1 MTTLWAA
8 TPLRVRKEFEPI
20 TIYTNL
26 RALQANIQADYNE
39 LDLKQ
44 YGNTVNALIKLRFAS
59 PPNLSIDDM
68 LYIKKPDGA
77 NVRVGDQEHTDYGKG
92 DYQVLAMVSGY
103 WQRARNPVTIR
114 AKAVVK

>member
-1 MTTLWAA
+1 MTTLWVA
-8 TPLRVRKEFEPI
+8 TPLRVRKDFEPI
-20 TIYTNL
+20 TIYTNI
-26 RALQANIQADYNE
+26 RALQANIQTDYNE

-44 YGNTVNALIKLRFAS
+44 YGNTVNELIKLRFPS
-59 PPNLSIDDM
+59 PPELSIDDM
-68 LYIKKPDGA
+68 LYLKKPEGT
-77 NVRVGDQEHTDYGKG
+77 NMTVGEQALVDYGKG